1 MRRIVALSSI
11 GLACLTFAC
20 ATLGRGNFKEPIVTL
35 KDARITGV
43 GLSGGALEV
52 VLNVYNPNNFTLD
65 GVRLT
70 YNVLVDSIPFGNG
83 THDNK
88 FTVTKKDTTELTLP
102 MQFTYAGIGAAG
114 RQLMQTG
121 SVQYRVKGD
130 ITVSSVLGDYT
141 RPYDQVGR
149 FSTLSGTRR

>member
-1 MRRIVALSSI
+1 MRRAVAVTAI

-35 KDARITGV
+35 RDARITGIGV
-43 GLSGGALEV
+43 TGGALEV
-52 VLNVYNPNNFTLD
+52 VLDVYNPNNFNLD

-70 YNVLVDSIPFGNG
+70 YNVLVDSIPFGAG
-83 THDNK
+83 TYDNK
-88 FTVTKKDTTELTLP
+88 FSVTKKDTTALTLP
-102 MQFTYAGIGAAG
+102 MTFTYAGIGAAG

-130 ITVSSVLGDYT
+130 VTVSTPLGSYT
-141 RPYDQVGR
+141 RPYDQVGH
-149 FSTLSGTRR
+149 FSTLSGARR